1 MIEAVRVLVI
11 RYQLINFHELDKVLH
26 ALVDCCIEIFIEAY
40 SDVVAVFH

>member
-11 RYQLINFHELDKVLH
+11 LQLTDMHELDKVLH
-26 ALVDCCIEIFIEAY
+26 ALVDCCIEIFIKTY